1 MKKKQVLQIG
11 PAPSLINEHLES
23 NYEVIKLWEH
33 EDAIQTLKAR
43 CQKCVAV
50 VTSAKYGL
58 KNEWLDFLP
67 DLKVVSS
74 FGVGYDSIDALEL
87 EQRGIQLGN
96 TPDVLN
102 DCVADTAMTLLL
114 GAARG
119 LVRADRFV
127 REGQWPR
134 AEFPLMRSI
143 TGKKAGIVGLGN
155 IGQAIAKRLT
165 GFDCEIRYHNRSEK
179 KGVPY
184 RYESSL
190 KALAQWSDFLFVMC
204 VGGPATYHLIN
215 DEIMTALGPDGL
227 LINVSRGT
235 VVDEEAMIKALQDGR
250 LGGAALDVFEREPYV
265 PEVLMEM
272 DNVVLMPHLG
282 SATVE
287 TRQRMAQRV
296 IDNLDGF
303 FREGSVVSRVV

>member
-1 MKKKQVLQIG
+1 MKKNQVLQIG
-11 PAPSLINEHLES
+11 PAPSLINEYLAS
-23 NYEVIKLWEH
+23 NYEVVKLWEH
-33 EDAIQTLKAR
+33 EDIVQTLKTR
-43 CQKCVAV
+43 CQECVAV

-67 DLKVVSS
+67 ALKVVSS
-74 FGVGYDSIDALEL
+74 FGVGYDSIDAQEL
-87 EQRGIQLGN
+87 GRRGIQLGN

-102 DCVADTAMTLLL
+102 DCVADTAMALLL
-114 GAARG
+114 GAGRG

-134 AEFPLMRSI
+134 AEFPLMHSI

-190 KALAQWSDFLFVMC
+190 KALAQWSDFLFIMC

-215 DEIMTALGPDGL
+215 DEIITALGPDGL

-235 VVDEEAMIKALQDGR
+235 VIDEEAMIKALQDGR

-282 SATVE
+282 SATIE

-303 FREGSVVSRVV
+303 FREGGVVSRVV

>member
-1 MKKKQVLQIG
+1 MTKKRVLQVG
-11 PAPSLINEHLES
+11 PSPTRVSRHLD
-23 NYEVIKLWEH
+23 NHYDVFRLWEH
-33 EDAIQTLKAR
+33 EDVMAALKAHGQD
-43 CQKCVAV
+43 CIAA
-50 VTSAKYGL
+50 VTSAKHGFR
-58 KNEWLDFLP
+58 NEWLDYLP
-67 DLKVVSS
+67 QLKVVSS
-74 FGVGYDSIDALEL
+74 FGVGYDSIDATQLQ
-87 EQRGIQLGN
+87 QRGIQLGN

-143 TGKKAGIVGLGN
+143 TGKKAGILGLGN

-184 RYESSL
+184 RYVSTL

-215 DEIMTALGPDGL
+215 DEIITALGPDGL

-235 VVDEEAMIKALQDGR
+235 VIDEEAMIKALQDGR

>member
-1 MKKKQVLQIG
+1 MTKHRVLQVG
-11 PAPSLINEHLES
+11 PAPELVSRHLEN
-23 NYEVIKLWEH
+23 NYDVFRLWEQ
-33 EDAIQTLKAR
+33 ESALEALKAHGLG
-43 CQKCVAV
+43 CVAA
-50 VTSAKYGL
+50 VTSAKYGFR
-58 KNEWLDFLP
+58 NEWLDYLP
-67 DLKVVSS
+67 QLKVLSS
-74 FGVGYDSIDALEL
+74 FGVGYDSIDAAEL
-87 EQRGIQLGN
+87 QRRGIQLGN

-143 TGKKAGIVGLGN
+143 TGKKAGILGLGN

-184 RYESSL
+184 RYVSTL
-190 KALAQWSDFLFVMC
+190 KELAQWSDFLFVMC

-235 VVDEEAMIKALQDGR
+235 VVDEEAMIKALREGR

-265 PEVLMEM
+265 PEALMEM

-287 TRQRMAQRV
+287 TRQRMSQRV
-296 IDNLDGF
+296 IDNLDAF
-303 FREGSVVSRVV
+303 FREGSVLSRVV